1 MGIHDLDP
9 GARYSDSL
17 VMLKEGKV
25 YVIGDPLCH
34 LTKKNIRMIFGV
46 KGVVLKDLDL
56 PYVVPIKP
64 LNDDAI

>member
-1 MGIHDLDP
+1 
-9 GARYSDSL
+9 
-17 VMLKEGKV
+17 MLKEGKV

-64 LNDDAI
+64 LNGDAI